1 MEKMKFSYGK
11 VKEFDEELEKFE
23 RLLRKYLAENDIERG
38 NKIDQELFD
47 VYDKVRDL
55 RSYTN
60 IAINQYD
67 EKEELDEGL
76 KERLWK
82 KLKDLGLIDKAGQI
96 LIAQLLAKLFELIFK

>member
-1 MEKMKFSYGK
+1 MEKMNFSYGK

-23 RLLRKYLAENDIERG
+23 KLLRKYLAENDIERG
-38 NKIDQELFD
+38 NEIDQELFD

-55 RSYTN
+55 RSYTS

-76 KERLWK
+76 KERLRR
-82 KLKDLGLIDKAGQI
+82 KLKNLGLIDKAGQI